1 MIKYWVTLSR
11 RCFFSQ
17 FAANETEFQPSRTGK
32 RCPAI
37 GTQIALKFQEL
48 PTPLYAKG
56 VVADMLR

>member
-1 MIKYWVTLSR
+1 MIKYWVTLSL

-37 GTQIALKFQEL
+37 GTQIALRFQDS
-48 PTPLYAKG
+48 PLALSVMG
-56 VVADMLR
+56 VEANMLH